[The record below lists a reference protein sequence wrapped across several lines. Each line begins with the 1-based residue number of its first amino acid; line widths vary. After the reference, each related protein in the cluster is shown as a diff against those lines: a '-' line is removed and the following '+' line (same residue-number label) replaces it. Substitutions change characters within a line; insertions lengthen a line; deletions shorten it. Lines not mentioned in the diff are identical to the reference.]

1 MDDSLNEIYIRDMKV
16 IKKEIV
22 PFLEALEENKVDMF
36 STVMFL
42 ASYVSEL
49 LKQIDDKD
57 KKELIL
63 RKMLDG

>member
-1 MDDSLNEIYIRDMKV
+1 MEKSLNEIYIRDMRI

-22 PFLEALEENKVDMF
+22 PFLEALEENEVDMF

-63 RKMLDG
+63 RRMLDG